1 MCSLPSYFCFRVISA
16 SAGSTTF
23 YVSAILGSSIQR
35 YGRYL
40 AIRYKWTLY
49 LLQGCHWIPSDR
61 GSFLDLSTMFRS
73 VSLWSNIALLVIL
86 VASSF
91 MKWWLEIHVYKAWF
105 FFSENISSGKMG
117 VALWKFTLAA
127 SSLFLLVA
135 AQSSD
140 ICGEINGVLRLPSS
154 RPPYKQ
160 VEYGNIGRSIYRC
173 SRCIFFT
180 GKPSQ
185 MIVFAS
191 RISPAMLEAQQL
203 PTQRWPV
210 QEEIPFQ

>member
-1 MCSLPSYFCFRVISA
+1 
-16 SAGSTTF
+16 
-23 YVSAILGSSIQR
+23 
-35 YGRYL
+35 
-40 AIRYKWTLY
+40 
-49 LLQGCHWIPSDR
+49 
-61 GSFLDLSTMFRS
+61 
-73 VSLWSNIALLVIL
+73 
-86 VASSF
+86 
-91 MKWWLEIHVYKAWF
+91 
-105 FFSENISSGKMG
+105 MG
-117 VALWKFTLAA
+117 AAVWKFTLTA

-140 ICGEINGVLRLPSS
+140 ICGEINGVLRLPGL

-160 VEYGNIGRSIYRC
+160 VEYGNIGGSIYSR
-173 SRCIFFT
+173 SRCIFT

-203 PTQRWPV
+203 RAQRWLV